1 MKYPVFHEP
10 EHYKSL
16 VTTFL
21 PGMGSF
27 TQILLI
33 FMLRGLSIVA
43 SLRLNADM
51 FDVPSPIR
59 AGQSVE
65 LTCSYKLDGDSLYSV
80 KWYKD
85 NIEFY
90 RYVPKDWPPGQ
101 FLPLRGVRVE
111 LSKSG
116 ENKVYLNDINLDSE
130 GRYRCEVSAEAPSF
144 QTVEASKDMK
154 VLVLPTEGPKIT
166 GGLAKYNIGDTVLV
180 NCTSAK
186 SKPAAILR
194 WYING
199 KLAKHETRYFTTHHD
214 DGLDSS
220 SLSLKFIVTEDHLRN
235 GNMNLKCESSVLRS
249 YVMSNEELVMGGHHQ
264 ASGLHISEN
273 LNHDVPDST
282 SIASTPNYQVGFIL
296 FLMAIQRF
304 QYWTST

>member
-1 MKYPVFHEP
+1 MDSPTYIIVA
-10 EHYKSL
+10 
-16 VTTFL
+16 
-21 PGMGSF
+21 
-27 TQILLI
+27 LL
-33 FMLRGLSIVA
+33 LRGLATVA
-43 SLRLNADM
+43 SLRLNDEM

-116 ENKVYLNDINLDSE
+116 EDIVYLNDIDLDSE

-144 QTVEASKDMK
+144 QTVEASKDMQ
-154 VLVLPTEGPKIT
+154 VLVLPTEGPKIS
-166 GGLAKYNIGDTVLV
+166 GGRAKYNIGDTVMV

-186 SKPAAILR
+186 SKPAATLR

-199 KLAKHETRYFTTHHD
+199 ELAKHETRYSTKFHK
-214 DGLDSS
+214 DGLESS
-220 SLSLKFIVTEDHLRN
+220 ILSLKFIVTEDHLRN
-235 GNMNLKCESSVLRS
+235 GNMRLKCESSVLRS
-249 YVMSNEELVMGGHHQ
+249 YVMSNEAHAIGEHHQ
-264 ASGLHISEN
+264 ASGLHIIEN
-273 LNHDVPDST
+273 LNQGVQDTTSAGST
-282 SIASTPNYQVGFIL
+282 KTGSMSVVLLVVMIL
-296 FLMAIQRF
+296 RF
-304 QYWTST
+304 QCWRST

>member
-1 MKYPVFHEP
+1 MASVFFP
-10 EHYKSL
+10 YIPMY
-16 VTTFL
+16 TTNFL
-21 PGMGSF
+21 SF
-27 TQILLI
+27 Q
-33 FMLRGLSIVA
+33 
-43 SLRLNADM
+43 
-51 FDVPSPIR
+51 
-59 AGQSVE
+59 
-65 LTCSYKLDGDSLYSV
+65 
-80 KWYKD
+80 
-85 NIEFY
+85 
-90 RYVPKDWPPGQ
+90 
-101 FLPLRGVRVE
+101 

-116 ENKVYLNDINLDSE
+116 ENQVYLNDINLDSE

-144 QTVEASKDMK
+144 QTVEASKEMK

-166 GGLAKYNIGDTVLV
+166 GGRAKYNIGDTVML

-273 LNHDVPDST
+273 LNHDVPDTT
-282 SIASTPNYQVGFIL
+282 SIASTKNYQVGFIF
-296 FLMAIQRF
+296 FLMAIQ
-304 QYWTST
+304 YWTST

>member
-1 MKYPVFHEP
+1 
-10 EHYKSL
+10 
-16 VTTFL
+16 
-21 PGMGSF
+21 
-27 TQILLI
+27 
-33 FMLRGLSIVA
+33 
-43 SLRLNADM
+43 M

-65 LTCSYKLDGDSLYSV
+65 LTCSYKLDDDSLYSV

-116 ENKVYLNDINLDSE
+116 EDKVYLNDIDLDSE

-154 VLVLPTEGPKIT
+154 VFVLPTEGPRIT
-166 GGLAKYNIGDTVLV
+166 GGRAKYNIGDTVTV

-186 SKPAAILR
+186 SKPAATLR
-194 WYING
+194 WYINE
-199 KLAKHETRYFTTHHD
+199 KMAEHETDYSATRHE
-214 DGLDSS
+214 DGLESS

-235 GNMNLKCESSVLRS
+235 GNMKLTCESSILRS

-273 LNHDVPDST
+273 LNQEVPDVAAT
-282 SIASTPNYQVGFIL
+282 GSIHVFQVGFVYL
-296 FLMAIQRF
+296 LVAIQRI
-304 QYWTST
+304 QYWMST